1 MGSFCPFTRFPCNG
15 CARMGRCDWPEN
27 LNGDEIELWDVDGL
41 GLVCEA
47 CTDPWTHK
55 TCMRW
60 LNKKFSEEIAGL
72 IEKLT
77 WGNTLLHPAV
87 CRPNEPEEVES
98 EESASPT
105 FDLWSLVRVAPEGS
119 SSPTEESASP
129 RFSGQSAE
137 E

>member
-15 CARMGRCDWPEN
+15 CSRMGRCDWPEN

-55 TCMRW
+55 MCMRW
-60 LNKKFSEEIAGL
+60 LNKQFGEEIAGL

-87 CRPNEPEEVES
+87 YSNEPEEVES

-105 FDLWSLVRVAPEGS
+105 FDYLWVPVV
-119 SSPTEESASP
+119 PTEEYASP
-129 RFSGQSAE
+129 PKRRRIE
-137 E
+137 N